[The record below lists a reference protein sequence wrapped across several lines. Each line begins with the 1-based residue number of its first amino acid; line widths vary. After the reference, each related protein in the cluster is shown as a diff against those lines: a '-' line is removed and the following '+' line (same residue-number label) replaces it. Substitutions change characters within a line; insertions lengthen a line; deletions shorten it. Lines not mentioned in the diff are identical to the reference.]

1 MILSQRADKIV
12 SICETMA
19 IASAKPLCGRYP
31 ILNNWIFSDKDWD
44 FLVTIAA
51 LGACIFNMPKHT
63 FEEDS
68 GAEFTQA
75 LIDNINER
83 HPRGREAFQDM
94 TSFVDR
100 YVNEG
105 IAPDLALGMWAI
117 WNLKGS
123 TPTEEELRIASVI
136 GTFLFL
142 QAKETVSASE

>member
-1 MILSQRADKIV
+1 MRAAKIV
-12 SICETMA
+12 SICEIVA
-19 IASAKPLCGRYP
+19 IDSAKLLCERYP
-31 ILNNWIFSDKDWD
+31 ILNNWHSSDQDWN
-44 FLVTIAA
+44 FLFTIAA
-51 LGACIFNMPKHT
+51 VGACIFNMPKHA

-68 GAEFTQA
+68 GEESNHA
-75 LIDNINER
+75 LIDSIDEW
-83 HPRGREAFQDM
+83 HPRGPEAFQDM

-100 YVNEG
+100 YMNEG

>member
-1 MILSQRADKIV
+1 MRADKIV

-19 IASAKPLCGRYP
+19 ISSAKLLCERYP
-31 ILNNWIFSDKDWD
+31 ILNNLIPSDQDWN

-51 LGACIFNMPKHT
+51 VGACILNMPKPA

-68 GAEFTQA
+68 GEEFNHA
-75 LIDNINER
+75 LTDSIDEW
-83 HPRGREAFQDM
+83 HPRGHEAFQNM

-100 YVNEG
+100 YMNEG
-105 IAPDLALGMWAI
+105 IAPDLALGMWVI

-123 TPTEEELRIASVI
+123 TPTEEELGIASVL